1 MNSNATNSTPNYGL
15 PLFVASDKPAWL
27 VDWNNTM
34 TEIDTKLK
42 EIADAGDNTAII
54 ASVEAIQTSLTALTN
69 SFDTL
74 AEKVDDPSTGLIK
87 KVNDIT
93 NTISTIQSDLL
104 SQNSLIQ
111 NLDTRVT
118 ALEKA

>member
-54 ASVEAIQTSLTALTN
+54 ASVEALQTSLTALTN

-111 NLDTRVT
+111 NLDARVT
-118 ALEKA
+118 ALENA

>member
-54 ASVEAIQTSLTALTN
+54 ASVEALQNSLTALTN

-93 NTISTIQSDLL
+93 ATISTIQSDLL

>member
-15 PLFVASDKPAWL
+15 PLFVATDKPAWL

-42 EIADAGDNTAII
+42 EIADAGDNTALI
-54 ASVEAIQTSLTALTN
+54 AAVEALQNSLTALTN

-74 AEKVDDPSTGLIK
+74 ADEVDNPTTGVLK
-87 KVNDIT
+87 KIEDIESS
-93 NTISTIQSDLL
+93 ISTIQSDLL

-111 NLDTRVT
+111 NLDARVT
-118 ALEKA
+118 ALENA

>member
-15 PLFVASDKPAWL
+15 PLFVATDKPAWL

-54 ASVEAIQTSLTALTN
+54 AAVEALQNSLTALTN

-74 AEKVDDPSTGLIK
+74 ADEVDNPSTGLIK

-104 SQNSLIQ
+104 AQNGLIQ
-111 NLDTRVT
+111 NLDARVT
-118 ALEKA
+118 ALENA